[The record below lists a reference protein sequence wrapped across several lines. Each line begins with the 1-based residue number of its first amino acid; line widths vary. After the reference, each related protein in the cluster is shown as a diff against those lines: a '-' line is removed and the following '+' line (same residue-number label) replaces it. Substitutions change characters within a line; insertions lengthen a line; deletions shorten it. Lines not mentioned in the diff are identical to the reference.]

1 MSNTYTDPLPIPE
14 DDSLPAMPVM
24 GESGPQV
31 CAAVQLYL
39 GVLNDL
45 PAEQGEI
52 IREHVR
58 TCAGC
63 TAVERLIQDT
73 TDIIGGLPAS
83 MPSARVDEAV
93 REVIAVRGKG
103 RGYVASLRGGDASVP
118 TVTKA
123 TQASP
128 PFNSRFFGAVRHI
141 RRGGRG
147 AQWSGD
153 ACVAPGGQVG
163 SDRKTGHRATQG
175 SPPSIPATPA
185 PTGHRR
191 VGLRWGA
198 MAAAAMA
205 AVVVLSFLTMMHF
218 SGVPGLTPQ
227 VFTLPT
233 TLSWNGYVI
242 YYSETR
248 IDAQG
253 VHYRVDTYYD
263 PGTDRV
269 HVETMKPGSMD
280 VVVVGDGHSLLG
292 MDMMHHV
299 AQWGANEWSNDESMF
314 NLAAIRSDM
323 KASRAT
329 FLDKDMFRGQAV
341 YRIRCSNGMV
351 LLLNMQYEPVNVL
364 RGAVGPGTG
373 EPVYDSLDMM
383 PSSHVAGEM
392 WDMRVPAGFKMGALP
407 GKP

>member
-1 MSNTYTDPLPIPE
+1 MSNTYTDPLPMPE
-14 DDSLPAMPVM
+14 DDSLPAMPAMPRM

-63 TAVERLIQDT
+63 TAVERLIQST

-93 REVIAVRGKG
+93 REAVAARGKG

-118 TVTKA
+118 TVTRA

-128 PFNSRFFGAVRHI
+128 PRIH
-141 RRGGRG
+141 
-147 AQWSGD
+147 
-153 ACVAPGGQVG
+153 
-163 SDRKTGHRATQG
+163 T
-175 SPPSIPATPA
+175 TPA
-185 PTGHRR
+185 PTGRRR

-242 YYSETR
+242 YHSETR
-248 IDAQG
+248 IDAHG
-253 VHYRVDTYYD
+253 VPYRVDTYYD

-269 HVETMKPGSMD
+269 HVETMMPGSMD

>member
-1 MSNTYTDPLPIPE
+1 MSNTYTDHLPMPE
-14 DDSLPAMPVM
+14 DDSLPTMPGM
-24 GESGPQV
+24 GETGPRV

-45 PAEQGEI
+45 PAEQVEI

-63 TAVERLIQDT
+63 AAVERLMQGT
-73 TDIIGGLPAS
+73 TDMIGGLPAS

-93 REVIAVRGKG
+93 REVIAARGKG
-103 RGYVASLRGGDASVP
+103 RGYVVSQGGNEASVSAPIGRDGSRYSRGGDV
-118 TVTKA
+118 
-123 TQASP
+123 
-128 PFNSRFFGAVRHI
+128 
-141 RRGGRG
+141 
-147 AQWSGD
+147 
-153 ACVAPGGQVG
+153 
-163 SDRKTGHRATQG
+163 
-175 SPPSIPATPA
+175 SIPTPHNRTPA
-185 PTGHRR
+185 HTGRRR

-198 MAAAAMA
+198 MAAVAMA

-227 VFTLPT
+227 AFTLPA

-242 YYSETR
+242 YHSETR
-248 IDAQG
+248 IDAHG
-253 VHYRVDTYYD
+253 MHYRVDTYYD

-269 HVETMKPGSMD
+269 HVETMMPGSMD
-280 VVVVGDGHSLLG
+280 VVAVGDGHSMLG

-299 AQWGANEWSNDESMF
+299 AQWDAKEWSNDESMF
-314 NLAAIRSDM
+314 NLPEIRNDM
-323 KASRAT
+323 KVSRAA
-329 FLDKDMFRGQAV
+329 FLGKDMFRGQAV
-341 YRIRCSNGMV
+341 YRIRFSNGLV
-351 LLLNMQYEPVNVL
+351 LLLSMQYEPVNVL

-373 EPVYDSLDMM
+373 EPIYDSLDMM

-392 WDMRVPAGFKMGALP
+392 WDMRVPAGFTMGALP

>member
-1 MSNTYTDPLPIPE
+1 MSNTYTDPLPMPE
-14 DDSLPAMPVM
+14 DDSLSAMPRM

-63 TAVERLIQDT
+63 TAVERLIQST

-93 REVIAVRGKG
+93 REAVAARGKG

-118 TVTKA
+118 TVTRA

-128 PFNSRFFGAVRHI
+128 PRIHTTPAPTGLSTGGFLGRIVTFVGADRHI

-153 ACVAPGGQVG
+153 ACVAHGGQER
-163 SDRKTGHRATQG
+163 SDRETGRRATQG
-175 SPPSIPATPA
+175 SPPRIHTTPA
-185 PTGHRR
+185 PTGRRR

-242 YYSETR
+242 YHSETR
-248 IDAQG
+248 IDAHG
-253 VHYRVDTYYD
+253 VPYRVDTYYD

-269 HVETMKPGSMD
+269 HVETMMPGSMD

-299 AQWGANEWSNDESMF
+299 AQWQF
-314 NLAAIRSDM
+314 AAI
-323 KASRAT
+323 
-329 FLDKDMFRGQAV
+329 
-341 YRIRCSNGMV
+341 
-351 LLLNMQYEPVNVL
+351 
-364 RGAVGPGTG
+364 
-373 EPVYDSLDMM
+373 
-383 PSSHVAGEM
+383 
-392 WDMRVPAGFKMGALP
+392 
-407 GKP
+407 

>member
-63 TAVERLIQDT
+63 AAVERLIQST

-93 REVIAVRGKG
+93 REAVAARGKG
-103 RGYVASLRGGDASVP
+103 RRYVASLRGGDASVP
-118 TVTKA
+118 T
-123 TQASP
+123 
-128 PFNSRFFGAVRHI
+128 
-141 RRGGRG
+141 GR
-147 AQWSGD
+147 
-153 ACVAPGGQVG
+153 
-163 SDRKTGHRATQG
+163 
-175 SPPSIPATPA
+175 
-185 PTGHRR
+185 RR

-392 WDMRVPAGFKMGALP
+392 WDMRVPAGFKMGVLP

>member
-14 DDSLPAMPVM
+14 DDSLPAMPRM

-31 CAAVQLYL
+31 CAAVRLYL

-93 REVIAVRGKG
+93 REAIAARGIG
-103 RGYVASLRGGDASVP
+103 RGYVASLREGDASVP
-118 TVTKA
+118 TVTRA
-123 TQASP
+123 TQASLP
-128 PFNSRFFGAVRHI
+128 RIHTTPAPTGLSTGGFLGRIATFIGADRHI

-147 AQWSGD
+147 VEWSGD
-153 ACVAPGGQVG
+153 ACVAHGGQER
-163 SDRKTGHRATQG
+163 SDRETGR
-175 SPPSIPATPA
+175 
-185 PTGHRR
+185 RR

-242 YYSETR
+242 YHSETR
-248 IDAQG
+248 IDAHG
-253 VHYRVDTYYD
+253 MHYRVDTYYD

-269 HVETMKPGSMD
+269 HVETMMPGSMD
-280 VVVVGDGHSLLG
+280 VVVVGDSHSLLG

-329 FLDKDMFRGQAV
+329 FLDKDIFRGQAV

-364 RGAVGPGTG
+364 RGAVGPGAG